1 MFKAR
6 NCGWIRLLPLFML
19 SLPVQAELRCV
30 ANAVDIESFFSA
42 ATAED
47 KQQVEQAINSS
58 VNLVPFGLS
67 ASNWKVHRGDLV
79 VEGNI
84 ESNQK
89 LIVLGNLTVKG
100 NISTFSLSNPWVILG
115 NVTATNIVADSPLL
129 ITGSIN
135 ASGLVFI
142 DSYYDNP
149 STIKG
154 IINARGI
161 FINDIIAPVV
171 ASSTNSEFMVR
182 ASDKHDTE
190 NVKKALMII
199 NPDAYYW
206 GLINDEDA
214 LKEIFKRSNIRMAGN
229 VCNQMKKEA
238 LFRPK
243 PSPELVQELQM
254 LDEGKVAAFEGRDI
268 ATFDLAV
275 MRTLPRLKGISANL
289 RKQLINSNDEQTIES
304 MARYMPDNE
313 ILELTDQQ
321 LGYQPVVLGL
331 LDREPLSV
339 EIMTR
344 MSRLPDGVGPLN
356 LALRENLPLDIVM
369 TLAKRDWDMII
380 QELYKDAWLLP
391 ESIIDGYIRSDDSSI
406 RQVGA
411 GGQLTYNQ
419 AMQLANDSSNNVVTS
434 LAFKLAEMKHHG
446 QLLRMTPQESDKV
459 AGYLYQKF
467 ENDDDLIRVLF
478 LALPDNLQFN
488 FVKRMEKKSP
498 AYFCCRD
505 MQVIHSDAA
514 LQRLLT
520 RFNDPEGW
528 SNLAKNQY
536 LSTSMKQKIWQ
547 RALSHRKNNPKADS
561 DAYETSADMILSE
574 LISHGEVDDQM
585 LLNATALI
593 RSDDWDFLESALIS
607 WDNLPAVVLKE
618 LQQNTPRNDIWAK
631 FFLRQENSSRAQV
644 DEALRVYY
652 ALDPD
657 ALAQLDVLAK
667 QPDRI
672 WWSTLAKSNLTF
684 FKFGALNNRHTPP
697 AVLAA
702 EIDPEWW
709 IVAMNNPRFPVDVLK
724 ARLKRDPLLALELVN
739 PELDLVRQLALNGK
753 TRAIREQAMRKLDE
767 LY

>member
-154 IINARGI
+154 SINARGI

-419 AMQLANDSSNNVVTS
+419 AMQ
-434 LAFKLAEMKHHG
+434 
-446 QLLRMTPQESDKV
+446 
-459 AGYLYQKF
+459 
-467 ENDDDLIRVLF
+467 
-478 LALPDNLQFN
+478 
-488 FVKRMEKKSP
+488 
-498 AYFCCRD
+498 
-505 MQVIHSDAA
+505 
-514 LQRLLT
+514 
-520 RFNDPEGW
+520 
-528 SNLAKNQY
+528 
-536 LSTSMKQKIWQ
+536 
-547 RALSHRKNNPKADS
+547 
-561 DAYETSADMILSE
+561 
-574 LISHGEVDDQM
+574 
-585 LLNATALI
+585 